1 MPERLAISQQQAG
14 RRPWRWPR
22 RLRAAV
28 ACVLLAWPASR
39 DAALLPLPVEPPRRL
54 RFDPALRP
62 GVAAVRDV
70 TVPPVAAASDAH
82 ASATTLPRWATLLH
96 AAQQDDPVAA
106 CRLAV
111 LLDDCRM
118 ADDIGAMIETRI
130 SMAARSG
137 DSLREAAAEIEALD
151 ASAEPLRA
159 SCGDAP
165 PALVA
170 QGWNFLLRAAIA
182 GHEPSMYRF
191 VTDPP
196 LATESL
202 DEARAA
208 LAAWRQHARVLL
220 VGLLRRASPQALPL
234 AYRAALGEVMV
245 ADLPLQP
252 RDPAAVLR
260 LGSALALLREDDA
273 NRNEELEMA
282 ALELPPAEQRRVRR
296 EGAQLAR
303 QFYEVRM
310 PTAASGSDEC
320 AAGWPGMAT
329 AWIAYGY

>member
-1 MPERLAISQQQAG
+1 VPAG
-14 RRPWRWPR
+14 LIRSWRGAGHDPGRWRRG
-22 RLRAAV
+22 LRAAA
-28 ACVLLAWPASR
+28 ACALLAWPAWR
-39 DAALLPLPVEPPRRL
+39 EAGLLPLPVEPPSRL
-54 RFDPALRP
+54 RFETGLTPGPAFVAPPLPAAP
-62 GVAAVRDV
+62 GAAQREAVAA
-70 TVPPVAAASDAH
+70 TM
-82 ASATTLPRWATLLH
+82 PRWATLLH

-130 SMAARSG
+130 SMAARAG
-137 DSLREAAAEIEALD
+137 DGLREAAAEIEELE

-159 SCGDAP
+159 SCADAP

-196 LATESL
+196 LAAQAPA
-202 DEARAA
+202 EARAA

-234 AYRAALGEVMV
+234 AYRAAQGEPLV

-260 LGSALALLREDDA
+260 LGSALAMLLEDDA
-273 NRNEELEMA
+273 NRASELETA
-282 ALELPPAEQRRVRR
+282 ALELPPAVQRQARR

-303 QFYEVRM
+303 SVTDRAIRQRRM
-310 PTAASGSDEC
+310 RCRMAGDGEC
-320 AAGWPGMAT
+320 LDRLRVLKAG
-329 AWIAYGY
+329 

>member
-1 MPERLAISQQQAG
+1 MPEGLSRSQRGAG
-14 RRPWRWPR
+14 HAPARWR
-22 RLRAAV
+22 RLRAV
-28 ACVLLAWPASR
+28 AACALLAWPAWR
-39 DAALLPLPVEPPRRL
+39 EAGLLPLPVEPPSRL
-54 RFDPALRP
+54 RFETGLAP
-62 GVAAVRDV
+62 GIAFVAPR
-70 TVPPVAAASDAH
+70 VAAAPGGTWREAA
-82 ASATTLPRWATLLH
+82 ASTTTMPRWATLLH

-130 SMAARSG
+130 SMAARAG
-137 DSLREAAAEIEALD
+137 DGLREAAAEIEALD
-151 ASAEPLRA
+151 ASADPLRA
-159 SCGDAP
+159 SCADAP

-170 QGWNFLLRAAIA
+170 QGWSFLLRAAIA

-196 LATESL
+196 LAAQAP
-202 DEARAA
+202 DEAHAA

-220 VGLLRRASPQALPL
+220 VGLVRRASPQALPL
-234 AYRAALGEVMV
+234 AYRAAQGEPLV
-245 ADLPLQP
+245 ADLALQP

-260 LGSALALLREDDA
+260 LGSALAMLLEDDA
-273 NRNEELEMA
+273 NRASELETA
-282 ALELPPAEQRRVRR
+282 ALELSPAVQRQARR

-303 QFYEVRM
+303 QFFEARS

-320 AAGWPGMAT
+320 AAGWPGMAS